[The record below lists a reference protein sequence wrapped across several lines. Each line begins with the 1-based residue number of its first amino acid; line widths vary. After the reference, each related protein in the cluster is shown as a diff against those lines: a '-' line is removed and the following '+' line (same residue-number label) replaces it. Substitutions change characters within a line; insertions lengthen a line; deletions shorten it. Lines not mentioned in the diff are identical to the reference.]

1 MAGRKPSSHT
11 TKLRELQVDLSRLQD
26 NRDSLNEAIA
36 VKRQEIA
43 NHKANKV
50 KGGKK

>member
-26 NRDSLNEAIA
+26 NRDSLNDAIA